1 MQSHHR
7 LKERASQAGNSGG
20 TQESRKRHLRNGAGG
35 TGYINEE
42 AEKALL
48 TTVLRTN
55 AAYDDV
61 ADRIRPEHFG
71 VPLHAQAWEAIGKIV
86 SKGGKAEPATIVSHI
101 SAAVPSD
108 CSAEE
113 YLSKKIRLFYRP
125 REELKAFIEALDDA
139 YHGRKIAS
147 RCATYGERAHA
158 GEAGLLGMFSADVA
172 GLQGGAPADTFRLIQ
187 GDAITALERIL
198 DKRRR
203 SRGKITGISTGFF
216 HLDHLLDG
224 LCPSRL
230 IVIGA
235 RPKQGKTSF
244 GLAIVVNVAKQG
256 IPVAFF
262 SLEMTRQELV
272 DRMISIECGVDSTRL
287 KRGDFSSEYEWR
299 IKDAVDAVDDLPIY
313 IDDAPGLTPT
323 AILAR
328 ARRAVAKHGVKLIVV
343 DYLQLVKAENPRASR
358 YEAVTDTSIAIAQ
371 MAKSLGVPVIAMAQ
385 LSRKLL
391 DRVNFDFAKFKP
403 EQTRPHDGDLR
414 DSGQI
419 EQDAHAVIFLNRPYP
434 IIESAAPAEGGEDFD
449 GRMMAWQ
456 EACMKW
462 KRRAEVS
469 VHMNRAGE
477 TGTVEFIFKGETSQ
491 WEESPS
497 QTYFGGGGLK
507 APLNF
512 MPARQPEEAVHHG

>member
-1 MQSHHR
+1 MADGEHKSH
-7 LKERASQAGNSGG
+7 
-20 TQESRKRHLRNGAGG
+20 SRDGAGG

-42 AEKALL
+42 AEKVLL
-48 TTVLRTN
+48 ATVLRTN

-71 VPLHAQAWEAIGKIV
+71 VAFHAQAWEAIGKIV

-101 SAAVPSD
+101 SASVPCD

-113 YLSKKIRLFYRP
+113 YLSKKIRLFYRS
-125 REELKAFIEALDDA
+125 REELKSFTEALDDA

-147 RCATYGERAHA
+147 LCATYRERAQT
-158 GEAGLLGMFSADVA
+158 GEAGLLGMFSADV
-172 GLQGGAPADTFRLIQ
+172 GELQGGAPADTFRLIQ
-187 GDAITALERIL
+187 GDAMTALDRIL
-198 DKRRR
+198 EKRRC
-203 SRGKITGISTGFF
+203 SRGEITGISTGFS

-244 GLAIVVNVAKQG
+244 GQAIVVNVAVQG

-272 DRMISIECGVDSTRL
+272 DRMISMQCGVDSTRL
-287 KRGDFSSEYEWR
+287 KRGDFSAEEECK
-299 IKDAVDAVDDLPIY
+299 IKEAVETVDDLPIY
-313 IDDAPGLTPT
+313 IDDAPGLTAT
-323 AILAR
+323 AILSR
-328 ARRAVAKHGVKLIVV
+328 ARRAVAKHGVKLIIV
-343 DYLQLVKAENPRASR
+343 DYLQLVKAENPWASR

-371 MAKSLGVPVIAMAQ
+371 MAKSLKVPVIAMAQ

-391 DRVNFDFAKFKP
+391 DRVNFDFSKFKP

-434 IIESAAPAEGGEDFD
+434 IIEAAAPAEGGEDF
-449 GRMMAWQ
+449 GSRMMAWQ
-456 EACMKW
+456 EACNKW

-469 VHMNRAGE
+469 VHMNRSGE
-477 TGTVEFIFKGETSQ
+477 TGTVEFIFEGETSR
-491 WEESPS
+491 WRESPL
-497 QTYFGGGGLK
+497 QNYFSGGGLK

-512 MPARQPEEAVHHG
+512 MPMGGEAGHG

>member
-1 MQSHHR
+1 MSNSR
-7 LKERASQAGNSGG
+7 PAS
-20 TQESRKRHLRNGAGG
+20 
-35 TGYINEE
+35 GYLNIE
-42 AEKALL
+42 AERVLL
-48 TTVLRTN
+48 ATVLRTN

-61 ADRIRPEHFG
+61 ADRVRPEHFG
-71 VPLHAQAWEAIGKIV
+71 FPLHSQAWEAIGKTIA
-86 SKGGKAEPATIVSHI
+86 KGGKAEPATIVSHL
-101 SAAVPSD
+101 SADAKPPQYD
-108 CSAEE
+108 DIPAEE
-113 YLSKKIRLFYRP
+113 YLSNKIRMLHRP
-125 REELKAFIEALDDA
+125 REELKSFVDALIDA
-139 YHGRKIAS
+139 YNGRNIVS
-147 RCATYGERAHA
+147 VCAEYQRRGLH
-158 GEAGLLGMFSADVA
+158 GEADLLEPFAAAVTE
-172 GLQGGAPADTFRLIQ
+172 LQGGAPAETFQLIQ
-187 GDAITALERIL
+187 GEAATALDRIL
-198 DKRRR
+198 EKRRQ
-203 SRGKITGISTGFF
+203 SRGNITGISTGFP

-272 DRMISIECGVDSTRL
+272 DRMISMQCGVDSTRL
-287 KRGDFSSEYEWR
+287 KRGDFSAEDEWK
-299 IKDAVDAVDDLPIY
+299 IKEAVETVDDLPIY
-313 IDDAPGLTPT
+313 IDDAPGLTAT
-323 AILAR
+323 GILSR

-371 MAKSLGVPVIAMAQ
+371 MAKSLNLPVIAMAQ

-391 DRVNFDFAKFKP
+391 YRVNFDFAKFKP

-434 IIESAAPAEGGEDFD
+434 IIEGAAPAEGGEDFD
-449 GRMMAWQ
+449 SRMMDWQ
-456 EACMKW
+456 EACNKW

-469 VHMNRAGE
+469 LHMNRSGE
-477 TGTVEFIFKGETSQ
+477 TGTVEFIFEGETSR
-491 WEESPS
+491 WRESPI
-497 QTYFGGGGLK
+497 QTYFSGGGLK
-507 APLNF
+507 APFNF
-512 MPARQPEEAVHHG
+512 KPAGSEACHG